1 MLQHCFHLCYIF
13 LLQLHCN
20 NIPPMSYTVY
30 ISYTFWTD
38 FSCFFLLMDYCI
50 FFWNPQFFLKYYWY
64 YCFTTTT
71 FSTLWCFRLIKYCVW
86 FYLPL
91 HPVLFL
97 SVLRGGDEWAPATS
111 SRAMPLSCDDL
122 ICPKFQPNIFDS
134 SRCHDCL
141 RQKHLHSG
149 TSTGTGTAE
158 TPQQSL
164 TVEKEPGQDTGPPP
178 TLLPAPQA
186 VERNTSA
193 KTEGE
198 GIRRVVSDRIIW
210 AYTDRWK
217 VRYGVRERVR

>member
-1 MLQHCFHLCYIF
+1 
-13 LLQLHCN
+13 
-20 NIPPMSYTVY
+20 
-30 ISYTFWTD
+30 
-38 FSCFFLLMDYCI
+38 
-50 FFWNPQFFLKYYWY
+50 
-64 YCFTTTT
+64 
-71 FSTLWCFRLIKYCVW
+71 
-86 FYLPL
+86 
-91 HPVLFL
+91 
-97 SVLRGGDEWAPATS
+97 
-111 SRAMPLSCDDL
+111 MPLSGDDL

-158 TPQQSL
+158 TLQLSL
-164 TVEKEPGQDTGPPP
+164 TAEKEPGQATGPPP